1 MSCEVIAD
9 VTCFTCIHTLHHSLQ
24 CAAFLQVQRLRTSF
38 ASHTQAEQ
46 TLCTLPAFTAVIFSS
61 FAIFECLQVWRPL
74 KGPVQDSP
82 LGVCDAATVSQSD
95 LLTTK
100 LIFPERTG
108 EVYNCLYS
116 PQHRYVQLC
125 DIPCTLDAGIVLQEH
140 VFLCLAM
147 PINYSSY
154 LH

>member
-1 MSCEVIAD
+1 MS
-9 VTCFTCIHTLHHSLQ
+9 FTCH
-24 CAAFLQVQRLRTSF
+24 F
-38 ASHTQAEQ
+38 QAEQ
-46 TLCTLPAFTAVIFSS
+46 MLCTLPAFTAVIFSS

-125 DIPCTLDAGIVLQEH
+125 DIQSTLVPGVVLQEH
-140 VFLCLAM
+140 VLQAGNARTLQATCINRYVSTMTPCLM
-147 PINYSSY
+147 G
-154 LH
+154 